1 MKKTKRKA
9 VINLIIFFLLLA
21 GGIYMAIAGVGQNES
36 GKTANVPLGLDLQG
50 GLSVTYEIQDEKP
63 TSDEIKATVDKLQ
76 RRVDAYSSEGEVYQ
90 EGNDRITVEIPLN
103 TEKVDAHDVLDELG
117 QPGQLLFLDSEN
129 YTIWQQNQNNG
140 TNDAYEA
147 VLTGSDI
154 KNAQAGVD
162 DSGTVKDYVVQL
174 QFTDEG
180 AQKFATA
187 TAANIGKPIYIIYD
201 GAVASAPT
209 VQSAITDG
217 NAVINKISSYDEAES
232 LASTIKIGALPLE
245 LKQIQY
251 NIVGAKLG
259 QKAVSTSL
267 IAGAIGFGLVCI
279 LMIVLYR
286 FPGFIASLAL
296 TGYVVLMLLILSIR
310 HITLTLP
317 GIAGIILS
325 IGMAVD
331 ANVIIFTRIREEI
344 SAGSGVRAAVKAGFS
359 KALSAILDGN
369 ITTLIATIVLM
380 ILGSG
385 SIKGFAV
392 TLMLGIVLS
401 MFTALFV
408 TKMLL
413 NSFLELGVQ
422 NPKMYGKAKEPKIH
436 GYVKNFKICGVA
448 SLIVIIAGLAF
459 LGVNHSRIGKSL
471 NYSLEFTG
479 GTSTTATFAEDDVY
493 TLERAESEVAPVIA
507 ETAGIDAGTIQIQT
521 VEGNNQVIFKTSE
534 LTEEQSAKIDD
545 LLKSQFKATEVDNQ
559 SISSTISGEMKKD
572 AIVAIAV
579 SSVLM
584 LLYIAFRFSDV
595 KFGVSAV
602 LALVHDVLVVFAAY
616 SIGTLSVGNTFIAC
630 MLTIVGYSINATI
643 VIFDRIRENMRGRK
657 KVEDEKLKEIV
668 NTSVTE
674 TLTRSIYTSLTTF
687 VMVAILYVM
696 GVSSIKEFAAP
707 LMVGIIGGAYSS
719 VCITGALW
727 YTMKTFRKNRV
738 AAPAAAAASAKISSE
753 KSEKKV
759 KQPSGQQ
766 TAQQQPKKKNRKRVA
781 ERLAAQEA
789 TKRQNDE
796 EKSE

>member
-1 MKKTKRKA
+1 
-9 VINLIIFFLLLA
+9 
-21 GGIYMAIAGVGQNES
+21 MAIAGVGQNES

-129 YTIWQQNQNNG
+129 YTIWQKNQNNG

-279 LMIVLYR
+279 LMIILYR

-369 ITTLIATIVLM
+369 ITTLIATVVLM

-413 NSFLELGVQ
+413 NAFLELGVQ

-643 VIFDRIRENMRGRK
+643 IIFDRIRENMRTQ
-657 KVEDEKLKEIV
+657 DSKESLEELV
-668 NTSVTE
+668 NKSIGQTF
-674 TLTRSIYTSLTTF
+674 TRTIYTSLTTF
-687 VMVAILYVM
+687 IMVFVLFVM
-696 GVSSIKEFAAP
+696 GVTSLKEFTFT
-707 LMVGIIGGAYSS
+707 LMLGIVCGAYSS
-719 VCITGALW
+719 VCITGPLW
-727 YTMKTFRKNRV
+727 YTMK
-738 AAPAAAAASAKISSE
+738 
-753 KSEKKV
+753 KKF
-759 KQPSGQQ
+759 S
-766 TAQQQPKKKNRKRVA
+766 KKNA
-781 ERLAAQEA
+781 
-789 TKRQNDE
+789 
-796 EKSE
+796 

>member
-369 ITTLIATIVLM
+369 ITTLIATVVLM

-479 GTSTTATFAEDDVY
+479 GTSTTSTFAEDDVY

-643 VIFDRIRENMRGRK
+643 IIFDRIRENMRTQ
-657 KVEDEKLKEIV
+657 DSKESLEELV
-668 NTSVTE
+668 NKSIGQTF
-674 TLTRSIYTSLTTF
+674 TRTIYTSLTTF
-687 VMVAILYVM
+687 IMVFVLFVM
-696 GVSSIKEFAAP
+696 GVTSLKEFTFT
-707 LMVGIIGGAYSS
+707 LMLGIVCGAYSS
-719 VCITGALW
+719 VCITGPLW
-727 YTMKTFRKNRV
+727 YTMK
-738 AAPAAAAASAKISSE
+738 
-753 KSEKKV
+753 KKF
-759 KQPSGQQ
+759 S
-766 TAQQQPKKKNRKRVA
+766 KKNA
-781 ERLAAQEA
+781 
-789 TKRQNDE
+789 
-796 EKSE
+796 

>member
-369 ITTLIATIVLM
+369 ITTLIATVVLM

-643 VIFDRIRENMRGRK
+643 IIFDRIRENMRTQ
-657 KVEDEKLKEIV
+657 DSKESLEELV
-668 NTSVTE
+668 NKSIGQTF
-674 TLTRSIYTSLTTF
+674 TRTIYTSLTTF
-687 VMVAILYVM
+687 IMVFVLFVM
-696 GVSSIKEFAAP
+696 GVTSLKEFTFT
-707 LMVGIIGGAYSS
+707 LMLGIVCGAYSS
-719 VCITGALW
+719 VCITGPLW
-727 YTMKTFRKNRV
+727 YMM
-738 AAPAAAAASAKISSE
+738 
-753 KSEKKV
+753 
-759 KQPSGQQ
+759 
-766 TAQQQPKKKNRKRVA
+766 KKKFSKKNA
-781 ERLAAQEA
+781 
-789 TKRQNDE
+789 
-796 EKSE
+796 

>member
-21 GGIYMAIAGVGQNES
+21 GGIYMAIAGVGKNES

-63 TSDEIKATVDKLQ
+63 SKDEIVATVDKLQ

-90 EGNDRITVEIPLN
+90 EGDDRITVEIPLN
-103 TEKVDAHDVLDELG
+103 TEKVDAHDVLDQLG

-174 QFTDEG
+174 QFTEEG

-201 GAVASAPT
+201 GKVASAPT

-217 NAVINKISSYDEAES
+217 NAVINKISNYDEAEN
-232 LASTIKIGALPLE
+232 LAATIKIGALPLE

-279 LMIVLYR
+279 LMIILYR

-344 SAGSGVRAAVKAGFS
+344 SAGNSVRAAVKTGFS

-369 ITTLIATIVLM
+369 ITTLIATVVLM

-643 VIFDRIRENMRGRK
+643 IIFDRIRENMRTQ
-657 KVEDEKLKEIV
+657 DSKESLEELV
-668 NTSVTE
+668 NKSIGQTF
-674 TLTRSIYTSLTTF
+674 TRTIYTSLTTF
-687 VMVAILYVM
+687 IMVFVLFVM
-696 GVSSIKEFAAP
+696 GVTSLKEFTFT
-707 LMVGIIGGAYSS
+707 LMLGIVCGAYSS
-719 VCITGALW
+719 VCITGPLW
-727 YTMKTFRKNRV
+727 YTMK
-738 AAPAAAAASAKISSE
+738 
-753 KSEKKV
+753 KKF
-759 KQPSGQQ
+759 S
-766 TAQQQPKKKNRKRVA
+766 KKNA
-781 ERLAAQEA
+781 
-789 TKRQNDE
+789 
-796 EKSE
+796 

>member
-9 VINLIIFFLLLA
+9 VINLIIFFLLRA

-50 GLSVTYEIQDEKP
+50 GFSVTYEIQDEKP

-369 ITTLIATIVLM
+369 ITTLIATVVLM

-643 VIFDRIRENMRGRK
+643 IIFDRIRENMRTQ
-657 KVEDEKLKEIV
+657 DSKESLEELV
-668 NTSVTE
+668 NKSIGQTF
-674 TLTRSIYTSLTTF
+674 TRTIYTSLTTF
-687 VMVAILYVM
+687 IMVFVLFVM
-696 GVSSIKEFAAP
+696 GVTSLKEFTFT
-707 LMVGIIGGAYSS
+707 LMLGIVCGAYSS
-719 VCITGALW
+719 VCITGPLW
-727 YTMKTFRKNRV
+727 YTMK
-738 AAPAAAAASAKISSE
+738 
-753 KSEKKV
+753 KKF
-759 KQPSGQQ
+759 S
-766 TAQQQPKKKNRKRVA
+766 KKNA
-781 ERLAAQEA
+781 
-789 TKRQNDE
+789 
-796 EKSE
+796 

>member
-21 GGIYMAIAGVGQNES
+21 GGIYMAIAGVGKNES

-63 TSDEIKATVDKLQ
+63 SSDEINATVDKLQ

-117 QPGQLLFLDSEN
+117 QPGQLLFLDSTN
-129 YTIWQQNQNNG
+129 YTIWQSNQSNG

-147 VLTGSDI
+147 ALTGSDI

-180 AQKFATA
+180 AQKFAAVTS
-187 TAANIGKPIYIIYD
+187 ANIGKPIYIIYD

-209 VQSAITDG
+209 VQAAITDG
-217 NAVINKISSYDEAES
+217 NAVINKISSYEEAEN

-267 IAGAIGFGLVCI
+267 IAGAIGFALVCV

-286 FPGFIASLAL
+286 FPGLIASLAL

-344 SAGSGVRAAVKAGFS
+344 SAGNGVRAAVKAGFS

-369 ITTLIATIVLM
+369 ITTLIATVVLM
-380 ILGSG
+380 ALGSG

-436 GYVKNFKICGVA
+436 GYVKNFKICGIA
-448 SLIVIIAGLAF
+448 SLIVIVAGLAF

-493 TLERAESEVAPVIA
+493 TLERAESEVAPAIA
-507 ETAGIDAGTIQIQT
+507 EAVGIDAGTIQIQT
-521 VEGNNQVIFKTSE
+521 VEGTNQVIFKTAE
-534 LTEEQSAKIDD
+534 LTEEQSAKVDD
-545 LLKSQFKATEVDNQ
+545 LLKSQFAATEVDNQ

-643 VIFDRIRENMRGRK
+643 IIFDRIRENMRTQ
-657 KVEDEKLKEIV
+657 DSKESLEELV
-668 NTSVTE
+668 NKSIGQTF
-674 TLTRSIYTSLTTF
+674 TRTIYTSLTTF
-687 VMVAILYVM
+687 IMVFVLFVM
-696 GVSSIKEFAAP
+696 GVASLKEFTFT
-707 LMVGIIGGAYSS
+707 LMLGIVCGAYSS
-719 VCITGALW
+719 VCITGPLW
-727 YTMKTFRKNRV
+727 YTMK
-738 AAPAAAAASAKISSE
+738 
-753 KSEKKV
+753 KKF
-759 KQPSGQQ
+759 
-766 TAQQQPKKKNRKRVA
+766 AKKNA
-781 ERLAAQEA
+781 
-789 TKRQNDE
+789 
-796 EKSE
+796 

>member
-129 YTIWQQNQNNG
+129 YTIWQKNQNNG

-279 LMIVLYR
+279 LMIILYR

-369 ITTLIATIVLM
+369 ITTLIATVVLM

-413 NSFLELGVQ
+413 NAFLELGVQ

-643 VIFDRIRENMRGRK
+643 IIFDRIRENMRTQ
-657 KVEDEKLKEIV
+657 DSKESLEELV
-668 NTSVTE
+668 NKSIGQTF
-674 TLTRSIYTSLTTF
+674 TRTIYTSLTTF
-687 VMVAILYVM
+687 IMVFVLFVM
-696 GVSSIKEFAAP
+696 GVTSLKEFTFT
-707 LMVGIIGGAYSS
+707 LMLGIVCGAYSS
-719 VCITGALW
+719 VCITGPLW
-727 YTMKTFRKNRV
+727 YTMK
-738 AAPAAAAASAKISSE
+738 
-753 KSEKKV
+753 KKF
-759 KQPSGQQ
+759 S
-766 TAQQQPKKKNRKRVA
+766 KKNA
-781 ERLAAQEA
+781 
-789 TKRQNDE
+789 
-796 EKSE
+796 

>member
-21 GGIYMAIAGVGQNES
+21 GGIYMAIAGVGKNES

-63 TSDEIKATVDKLQ
+63 TSDEIDATVDKLQ

-103 TEKVDAHDVLDELG
+103 TEKVDAHEVLDELG

-129 YTIWQQNQNNG
+129 YTIWQSNQTNG
-140 TNDAYEA
+140 TSDAYEA

-187 TAANIGKPIYIIYD
+187 TAANIGQPIYIIYD

-217 NAVINKISSYDEAES
+217 NAVINKISSYEEAEN

-267 IAGAIGFGLVCI
+267 IAGAIGFALVCI

-286 FPGFIASLAL
+286 FPGVIASLAL

-369 ITTLIATIVLM
+369 ITTLIATVVLM

-401 MFTALFV
+401 MFTALYV

-422 NPKMYGKAKEPKIH
+422 NLKMYGKAKEPRIH

-448 SLIVIIAGLAF
+448 SLLVIITGLAF

-493 TLERAESEVAPVIA
+493 TLERAESEVAPAIA
-507 ETAGIDAGTIQIQT
+507 EAVGIEAGTIQIQT

-534 LTEEQSAKIDD
+534 LTEEQSEKIDD
-545 LLKSQFKATEVDNQ
+545 MLKSQFDATEVDNQ

-572 AIVAIAV
+572 AIIAIAV

-643 VIFDRIRENMRGRK
+643 IIFDRIRENMHTQNS
-657 KVEDEKLKEIV
+657 KESLEELI
-668 NTSVTE
+668 NRSIGQTF
-674 TLTRSIYTSLTTF
+674 TRTIYTSLTTF
-687 VMVAILYVM
+687 IMVFVLFVM
-696 GVSSIKEFAAP
+696 GVTSLKEFTFT
-707 LMVGIIGGAYSS
+707 LMLGIVCGAYSS
-719 VCITGALW
+719 VCITGPLW
-727 YTMKTFRKNRV
+727 YIM
-738 AAPAAAAASAKISSE
+738 
-753 KSEKKV
+753 
-759 KQPSGQQ
+759 
-766 TAQQQPKKKNRKRVA
+766 KKKFAKKNA
-781 ERLAAQEA
+781 
-789 TKRQNDE
+789 
-796 EKSE
+796 

>member
-9 VINLIIFFLLLA
+9 VISLIIFFLLLA
-21 GGIYMAIAGVGQNES
+21 GGIYMAIAGVGKNES

-63 TSDEIKATVDKLQ
+63 SSDEINATVDKLQ

-117 QPGQLLFLDSEN
+117 QPGQLLFLDPTN
-129 YTIWQQNQNNG
+129 YTIWQSNQSNG

-147 VLTGSDI
+147 ALTGSDI

-180 AQKFATA
+180 AQKFAAVTS
-187 TAANIGKPIYIIYD
+187 ANIGKPIYIIYD

-209 VQSAITDG
+209 VQAAITDG
-217 NAVINKISSYDEAES
+217 NAVINKISSYEEAEN

-267 IAGAIGFGLVCI
+267 IAGAIGFALVCV

-344 SAGSGVRAAVKAGFS
+344 SAGNGVRAAVKAGFS

-369 ITTLIATIVLM
+369 ITTLIATVVLM
-380 ILGSG
+380 ALGSG

-436 GYVKNFKICGVA
+436 GYVKNFKICGIA
-448 SLIVIIAGLAF
+448 SLIVIVAGLAF

-479 GTSTTATFAEDDVY
+479 GTSTTATFAEDNVY
-493 TLERAESEVAPVIA
+493 TLERAESEVAPAIA
-507 ETAGIDAGTIQIQT
+507 EAVGIDAGTIQIQT
-521 VEGNNQVIFKTSE
+521 VEGTNQVIFKTAE
-534 LTEEQSAKIDD
+534 LTEEQSAKVDD
-545 LLKSQFKATEVDNQ
+545 LLKSQFAATEVDNQ

-643 VIFDRIRENMRGRK
+643 IIFDRIRENMRTQDSK
-657 KVEDEKLKEIV
+657 ESLEDLV
-668 NTSVTE
+668 NKSIGQTF
-674 TLTRSIYTSLTTF
+674 TRTIYTSLTTF
-687 VMVAILYVM
+687 IMVFVLFVM
-696 GVSSIKEFAAP
+696 GVASLKEFTFT
-707 LMVGIIGGAYSS
+707 LMLGIVCGAYSS
-719 VCITGALW
+719 VCITGPLW
-727 YTMKTFRKNRV
+727 YTMK
-738 AAPAAAAASAKISSE
+738 
-753 KSEKKV
+753 KKF
-759 KQPSGQQ
+759 
-766 TAQQQPKKKNRKRVA
+766 AKKNA
-781 ERLAAQEA
+781 
-789 TKRQNDE
+789 
-796 EKSE
+796 

>member
-21 GGIYMAIAGVGQNES
+21 GGIYMAIAGVGKNES

-63 TSDEIKATVDKLQ
+63 SKDEIDATVDKLQ
-76 RRVDAYSSEGEVYQ
+76 RRVDEYSSEGEVYQ
-90 EGNDRITVEIPLN
+90 EGDDRITVEIPLN
-103 TEKVDAHDVLDELG
+103 TEKVDAHDVLDQLG

-140 TNDAYEA
+140 TSDAYEA

-174 QFTDEG
+174 QFTEEG

-201 GAVASAPT
+201 GKVASAPT

-217 NAVINKISSYDEAES
+217 NAVINKISNYDEAEN
-232 LASTIKIGALPLE
+232 LAATIKIGALPLE

-267 IAGAIGFGLVCI
+267 VAGAIGFGLVCI
-279 LMIVLYR
+279 LMIILYR
-286 FPGFIASLAL
+286 FPGVIASLAL

-369 ITTLIATIVLM
+369 ITTLIATVVLM

-436 GYVKNFKICGVA
+436 GYVKNFKICGIA

-493 TLERAESEVAPVIA
+493 TLERAESEVAPAIA
-507 ETAGIDAGTIQIQT
+507 EAVGIDAGTIQIQT

-643 VIFDRIRENMRGRK
+643 IIFDRIRENMRTQ
-657 KVEDEKLKEIV
+657 DSKESLEELV
-668 NTSVTE
+668 NKSIGQTF
-674 TLTRSIYTSLTTF
+674 TRTIYTSLTTF
-687 VMVAILYVM
+687 IMVFVLFVM
-696 GVSSIKEFAAP
+696 GVTSLKEFTFT
-707 LMVGIIGGAYSS
+707 LMLGIVCGAYSS
-719 VCITGALW
+719 VCITGPLW
-727 YTMKTFRKNRV
+727 YTMK
-738 AAPAAAAASAKISSE
+738 
-753 KSEKKV
+753 KKF
-759 KQPSGQQ
+759 S
-766 TAQQQPKKKNRKRVA
+766 KKNA
-781 ERLAAQEA
+781 
-789 TKRQNDE
+789 
-796 EKSE
+796 

>member
-129 YTIWQQNQNNG
+129 YTIWQKNQNNG

-201 GAVASAPT
+201 GKVASAPT

-279 LMIVLYR
+279 LMIILYR

-369 ITTLIATIVLM
+369 ITTLIATVVLM

-643 VIFDRIRENMRGRK
+643 IIFDRIRENMRTQ
-657 KVEDEKLKEIV
+657 DNKESLEELV
-668 NTSVTE
+668 NKSIGQTF
-674 TLTRSIYTSLTTF
+674 TRTIYTSLTTF
-687 VMVAILYVM
+687 IMVFVLFVM
-696 GVSSIKEFAAP
+696 GVTSLKEFTFT
-707 LMVGIIGGAYSS
+707 LMLGIVCGAYSS
-719 VCITGALW
+719 VCITGPLW
-727 YTMKTFRKNRV
+727 YTMK
-738 AAPAAAAASAKISSE
+738 
-753 KSEKKV
+753 KKF
-759 KQPSGQQ
+759 S
-766 TAQQQPKKKNRKRVA
+766 KKNA
-781 ERLAAQEA
+781 
-789 TKRQNDE
+789 
-796 EKSE
+796 

>member
-201 GAVASAPT
+201 GAVTSAPT
-209 VQSAITDG
+209 VQRAITDG

-369 ITTLIATIVLM
+369 ITTLIATVVLM

-643 VIFDRIRENMRGRK
+643 IIFDRIRENMRTQ
-657 KVEDEKLKEIV
+657 DSKESLEELV
-668 NTSVTE
+668 NKSIGQTF
-674 TLTRSIYTSLTTF
+674 TRTIYTSLTTF
-687 VMVAILYVM
+687 IMVFVLFVM
-696 GVSSIKEFAAP
+696 GVTSLKEFTFT
-707 LMVGIIGGAYSS
+707 LMLGIVCGAYSS
-719 VCITGALW
+719 VCITGPLW
-727 YTMKTFRKNRV
+727 YTMK
-738 AAPAAAAASAKISSE
+738 
-753 KSEKKV
+753 KKF
-759 KQPSGQQ
+759 S
-766 TAQQQPKKKNRKRVA
+766 KKNA
-781 ERLAAQEA
+781 
-789 TKRQNDE
+789 
-796 EKSE
+796 

>member
-76 RRVDAYSSEGEVYQ
+76 RRVDSYSSEGEVYQ
-90 EGNDRITVEIPLN
+90 EGDDRITVEIPLN
-103 TEKVDAHDVLDELG
+103 TEKVDAHDVLDQLG

-174 QFTDEG
+174 QFTEEG

-187 TAANIGKPIYIIYD
+187 TAANIGKPIYIISD
-201 GAVASAPT
+201 GKVASAPT

-217 NAVINKISSYDEAES
+217 NAVINKISNYDEAEN
-232 LASTIKIGALPLE
+232 LAATIKIGALPLE

-279 LMIVLYR
+279 LMIILYR

-344 SAGSGVRAAVKAGFS
+344 SAGNSVRAAVKTGFS

-369 ITTLIATIVLM
+369 ITTLIATVVLM

-643 VIFDRIRENMRGRK
+643 IIFDRIRENMRTQ
-657 KVEDEKLKEIV
+657 DSKESLEELV
-668 NTSVTE
+668 NKSIGQTF
-674 TLTRSIYTSLTTF
+674 TRTIYTSLTTF
-687 VMVAILYVM
+687 IMVFVLFVM
-696 GVSSIKEFAAP
+696 GVTSLKEFTFT
-707 LMVGIIGGAYSS
+707 LMLGIVCGAYSS
-719 VCITGALW
+719 VCITGPLW
-727 YTMKTFRKNRV
+727 YTMK
-738 AAPAAAAASAKISSE
+738 
-753 KSEKKV
+753 KKF
-759 KQPSGQQ
+759 S
-766 TAQQQPKKKNRKRVA
+766 KKNA
-781 ERLAAQEA
+781 
-789 TKRQNDE
+789 
-796 EKSE
+796 

>member
-369 ITTLIATIVLM
+369 ITTLIATVVLM

-643 VIFDRIRENMRGRK
+643 IIFDRIRENMRTQ
-657 KVEDEKLKEIV
+657 DNKESLEELV
-668 NTSVTE
+668 NKSIGQTF
-674 TLTRSIYTSLTTF
+674 TRTIYTSLTTF
-687 VMVAILYVM
+687 IMVFVLFVM
-696 GVSSIKEFAAP
+696 GVTSLKEFTFT
-707 LMVGIIGGAYSS
+707 LMLGIVCGAYSS
-719 VCITGALW
+719 VCITGPLW
-727 YTMKTFRKNRV
+727 YTMK
-738 AAPAAAAASAKISSE
+738 
-753 KSEKKV
+753 KKF
-759 KQPSGQQ
+759 S
-766 TAQQQPKKKNRKRVA
+766 KKNA
-781 ERLAAQEA
+781 
-789 TKRQNDE
+789 
-796 EKSE
+796 

>member
-103 TEKVDAHDVLDELG
+103 TEKVDAHDVLDQLG

-129 YTIWQQNQNNG
+129 YTIWQKNQNNG

-174 QFTDEG
+174 QFTEEG

-201 GAVASAPT
+201 GKVASAPT

-217 NAVINKISSYDEAES
+217 NAVINKISNYDEAEN
-232 LASTIKIGALPLE
+232 LAATIKIGALPLE

-279 LMIVLYR
+279 LMIILYR

-369 ITTLIATIVLM
+369 ITTLIATVVLM

-643 VIFDRIRENMRGRK
+643 IIFDRIRENMRTQ
-657 KVEDEKLKEIV
+657 DSKESLEELV
-668 NTSVTE
+668 NKSIGQTF
-674 TLTRSIYTSLTTF
+674 TRTIYTSLTTF
-687 VMVAILYVM
+687 IMVFVLFVM
-696 GVSSIKEFAAP
+696 GVTSLKEFTFT
-707 LMVGIIGGAYSS
+707 LMLGIVCGAYSS
-719 VCITGALW
+719 VCITGPLW
-727 YTMKTFRKNRV
+727 YTMK
-738 AAPAAAAASAKISSE
+738 
-753 KSEKKV
+753 KKF
-759 KQPSGQQ
+759 S
-766 TAQQQPKKKNRKRVA
+766 KKNA
-781 ERLAAQEA
+781 
-789 TKRQNDE
+789 
-796 EKSE
+796 

>member
-63 TSDEIKATVDKLQ
+63 TSDEIDATVDKLQ

-344 SAGSGVRAAVKAGFS
+344 SAGNGVRAAVKAGFS

-369 ITTLIATIVLM
+369 ITTLIATVVLM
-380 ILGSG
+380 LLGSG

-643 VIFDRIRENMRGRK
+643 IIFDRIRENMRTQ
-657 KVEDEKLKEIV
+657 DSKESLEELV
-668 NTSVTE
+668 NKSIGQTF
-674 TLTRSIYTSLTTF
+674 TRTIYTSLTTF
-687 VMVAILYVM
+687 IMVFVLFVM
-696 GVSSIKEFAAP
+696 GVTSLKEFTFT
-707 LMVGIIGGAYSS
+707 LMLGIVCGAYSS
-719 VCITGALW
+719 VCITGPLW
-727 YTMKTFRKNRV
+727 YTMK
-738 AAPAAAAASAKISSE
+738 
-753 KSEKKV
+753 KKF
-759 KQPSGQQ
+759 S
-766 TAQQQPKKKNRKRVA
+766 KKNA
-781 ERLAAQEA
+781 
-789 TKRQNDE
+789 
-796 EKSE
+796 

>member
-369 ITTLIATIVLM
+369 ITTLIATVVLM

-479 GTSTTATFAEDDVY
+479 GTSTTATFEEDDVY

-643 VIFDRIRENMRGRK
+643 IIFDRIRENMRTQ
-657 KVEDEKLKEIV
+657 DSKESLEELV
-668 NTSVTE
+668 NKSIGQTF
-674 TLTRSIYTSLTTF
+674 TRTIYTSLTTF
-687 VMVAILYVM
+687 IMVFVLFVM
-696 GVSSIKEFAAP
+696 GVTSLKEFTFT
-707 LMVGIIGGAYSS
+707 LMLGIVCGAYSS
-719 VCITGALW
+719 VCITGPLW
-727 YTMKTFRKNRV
+727 YTMK
-738 AAPAAAAASAKISSE
+738 
-753 KSEKKV
+753 KKF
-759 KQPSGQQ
+759 S
-766 TAQQQPKKKNRKRVA
+766 KKNA
-781 ERLAAQEA
+781 
-789 TKRQNDE
+789 
-796 EKSE
+796 

>member
-21 GGIYMAIAGVGQNES
+21 GGIYMAIAGVGKNES

-344 SAGSGVRAAVKAGFS
+344 SAGNGVRAAVKAGFS

-369 ITTLIATIVLM
+369 ITTLIATVVLM
-380 ILGSG
+380 LLGSG

-643 VIFDRIRENMRGRK
+643 IIFDRIRENMRTQ
-657 KVEDEKLKEIV
+657 DSKESLEELV
-668 NTSVTE
+668 NKSIGQTF
-674 TLTRSIYTSLTTF
+674 TRTIYTSLTTF
-687 VMVAILYVM
+687 IMVFVLFVM
-696 GVSSIKEFAAP
+696 GVTSLKEFTFT
-707 LMVGIIGGAYSS
+707 LMLGIVCGAYSS
-719 VCITGALW
+719 VCITGPLW
-727 YTMKTFRKNRV
+727 YTMK
-738 AAPAAAAASAKISSE
+738 
-753 KSEKKV
+753 KKF
-759 KQPSGQQ
+759 S
-766 TAQQQPKKKNRKRVA
+766 KKNA
-781 ERLAAQEA
+781 
-789 TKRQNDE
+789 
-796 EKSE
+796 

>member
-296 TGYVVLMLLILSIR
+296 PGYVVLMLLILSIR

-369 ITTLIATIVLM
+369 ITTLIATVVLM

-643 VIFDRIRENMRGRK
+643 IIFDRIRENMRTQ
-657 KVEDEKLKEIV
+657 DSKESLEELV
-668 NTSVTE
+668 NKSIGQTF
-674 TLTRSIYTSLTTF
+674 TRTIYTSLTTF
-687 VMVAILYVM
+687 IMVFVLFVM
-696 GVSSIKEFAAP
+696 GVTSLKEFTFT
-707 LMVGIIGGAYSS
+707 LMLGIVCGAYSS
-719 VCITGALW
+719 VCITGPLW
-727 YTMKTFRKNRV
+727 YTMK
-738 AAPAAAAASAKISSE
+738 
-753 KSEKKV
+753 KKF
-759 KQPSGQQ
+759 S
-766 TAQQQPKKKNRKRVA
+766 KKNA
-781 ERLAAQEA
+781 
-789 TKRQNDE
+789 
-796 EKSE
+796 

>member
-129 YTIWQQNQNNG
+129 YTIWQKNQNNG

-279 LMIVLYR
+279 LMIILYR

-369 ITTLIATIVLM
+369 ITTLIATVVLM

-643 VIFDRIRENMRGRK
+643 IIFDRIRENMRTQ
-657 KVEDEKLKEIV
+657 DSKESLEELV
-668 NTSVTE
+668 NKSIGQTF
-674 TLTRSIYTSLTTF
+674 TRTIYTSLTTF
-687 VMVAILYVM
+687 IMVFVLFVM
-696 GVSSIKEFAAP
+696 GVNSLKEFTFT
-707 LMVGIIGGAYSS
+707 LMLGIVCGAYSS
-719 VCITGALW
+719 VCITGPLW
-727 YTMKTFRKNRV
+727 YTMK
-738 AAPAAAAASAKISSE
+738 
-753 KSEKKV
+753 KKF
-759 KQPSGQQ
+759 S
-766 TAQQQPKKKNRKRVA
+766 KKNA
-781 ERLAAQEA
+781 
-789 TKRQNDE
+789 
-796 EKSE
+796 

>member
-21 GGIYMAIAGVGQNES
+21 GGIYMAIAGVGKNES

-63 TSDEIKATVDKLQ
+63 SKDEIDATVDKLQ

-90 EGNDRITVEIPLN
+90 EGDDRITVEIPLN

-174 QFTDEG
+174 QFTEEG
-180 AQKFATA
+180 TQKFAAA
-187 TAANIGKPIYIIYD
+187 TSANIGKPIYIIYD

-217 NAVINKISSYDEAES
+217 NAVINKISDYDEAEN
-232 LASTIKIGALPLE
+232 LAATIKIGALPLE

-267 IAGAIGFGLVCI
+267 IAGAIGFALVCI

-286 FPGFIASLAL
+286 FPGVIASLAL

-344 SAGSGVRAAVKAGFS
+344 SAGNGVRAAVKAGFS

-369 ITTLIATIVLM
+369 ITTLIATVVLM
-380 ILGSG
+380 LLGSG

-392 TLMLGIVLS
+392 TLMLGIILS

-413 NSFLELGVQ
+413 NAFLELGVQ

-448 SLIVIIAGLAF
+448 SLIVIITGLAF

-479 GTSTTATFAEDDVY
+479 GTSTTATFAENDVY
-493 TLERAESEVAPVIA
+493 TLERAESEVAPAIA
-507 ETAGIDAGTIQIQT
+507 EAVDIDAGTIQIQT

-643 VIFDRIRENMRGRK
+643 IIFDRIRENMRTQ
-657 KVEDEKLKEIV
+657 DSKESLEELV
-668 NTSVTE
+668 NKSIGQTF
-674 TLTRSIYTSLTTF
+674 TRTIYTSLTTF
-687 VMVAILYVM
+687 IMVFVLFVM
-696 GVSSIKEFAAP
+696 GVTSLKEFTFT
-707 LMVGIIGGAYSS
+707 LMLGIVCGAYSS
-719 VCITGALW
+719 VCITGPLW
-727 YTMKTFRKNRV
+727 YTMK
-738 AAPAAAAASAKISSE
+738 
-753 KSEKKV
+753 KKF
-759 KQPSGQQ
+759 S
-766 TAQQQPKKKNRKRVA
+766 KKNA
-781 ERLAAQEA
+781 
-789 TKRQNDE
+789 
-796 EKSE
+796 

>member
-21 GGIYMAIAGVGQNES
+21 GGIYMAIAGVGKNES

-63 TSDEIKATVDKLQ
+63 SSDEINATVDKLQ

-117 QPGQLLFLDSEN
+117 QPGQLLFLDSTN
-129 YTIWQQNQNNG
+129 YTIWQSNQSNG

-147 VLTGSDI
+147 ALTGSDI

-180 AQKFATA
+180 AQKFAAVTS
-187 TAANIGKPIYIIYD
+187 ANIGKPIYIIYD

-209 VQSAITDG
+209 VQAAITDG
-217 NAVINKISSYDEAES
+217 NAVINKISSYEEAEN

-267 IAGAIGFGLVCI
+267 IAGAIGFALVCV

-344 SAGSGVRAAVKAGFS
+344 SAGNGVRAAVKAGFS

-369 ITTLIATIVLM
+369 ITTLIATVVLM
-380 ILGSG
+380 ALGSG

-436 GYVKNFKICGVA
+436 GYVKNFKICGIA
-448 SLIVIIAGLAF
+448 SLIVIVAGLAF

-493 TLERAESEVAPVIA
+493 TLERAESEVAPAIA
-507 ETAGIDAGTIQIQT
+507 EAVGIDAGTIQIQT
-521 VEGNNQVIFKTSE
+521 VEGTNQVIFKTAE
-534 LTEEQSAKIDD
+534 LTEEQSAKVDD
-545 LLKSQFKATEVDNQ
+545 LLKSQFAATEVDNQ

-643 VIFDRIRENMRGRK
+643 IIFDRIRENMRTQ
-657 KVEDEKLKEIV
+657 DSKESLEELV
-668 NTSVTE
+668 NKSIGQTF
-674 TLTRSIYTSLTTF
+674 TRTIYTSLTTF
-687 VMVAILYVM
+687 IMVFVLFVM
-696 GVSSIKEFAAP
+696 GVASLKEFTFT
-707 LMVGIIGGAYSS
+707 LMLGIVCGAYSS
-719 VCITGALW
+719 VCITGPLW
-727 YTMKTFRKNRV
+727 YTMK
-738 AAPAAAAASAKISSE
+738 
-753 KSEKKV
+753 KKF
-759 KQPSGQQ
+759 
-766 TAQQQPKKKNRKRVA
+766 AKKNA
-781 ERLAAQEA
+781 
-789 TKRQNDE
+789 
-796 EKSE
+796 

>member
-369 ITTLIATIVLM
+369 ITTLIATVVLM

-643 VIFDRIRENMRGRK
+643 IIFDRIRENMRTQ
-657 KVEDEKLKEIV
+657 DSKESLEELV
-668 NTSVTE
+668 NKSIGQTF
-674 TLTRSIYTSLTTF
+674 TLSL
-687 VMVAILYVM
+687 IH
-696 GVSSIKEFAAP
+696 I
-707 LMVGIIGGAYSS
+707 
-719 VCITGALW
+719 
-727 YTMKTFRKNRV
+727 
-738 AAPAAAAASAKISSE
+738 
-753 KSEKKV
+753 
-759 KQPSGQQ
+759 
-766 TAQQQPKKKNRKRVA
+766 
-781 ERLAAQEA
+781 
-789 TKRQNDE
+789 
-796 EKSE
+796 

>member
-1 MKKTKRKA
+1 
-9 VINLIIFFLLLA
+9 
-21 GGIYMAIAGVGQNES
+21 
-36 GKTANVPLGLDLQG
+36 
-50 GLSVTYEIQDEKP
+50 
-63 TSDEIKATVDKLQ
+63 
-76 RRVDAYSSEGEVYQ
+76 
-90 EGNDRITVEIPLN
+90 
-103 TEKVDAHDVLDELG
+103 
-117 QPGQLLFLDSEN
+117 
-129 YTIWQQNQNNG
+129 
-140 TNDAYEA
+140 
-147 VLTGSDI
+147 
-154 KNAQAGVD
+154 
-162 DSGTVKDYVVQL
+162 
-174 QFTDEG
+174 
-180 AQKFATA
+180 
-187 TAANIGKPIYIIYD
+187 
-201 GAVASAPT
+201 
-209 VQSAITDG
+209 
-217 NAVINKISSYDEAES
+217 
-232 LASTIKIGALPLE
+232 
-245 LKQIQY
+245 
-251 NIVGAKLG
+251 
-259 QKAVSTSL
+259 
-267 IAGAIGFGLVCI
+267 
-279 LMIVLYR
+279 
-286 FPGFIASLAL
+286 
-296 TGYVVLMLLILSIR
+296 MLLILSIR

-369 ITTLIATIVLM
+369 ITTLIATVVLM

-643 VIFDRIRENMRGRK
+643 IIFDRIRENMRTQ
-657 KVEDEKLKEIV
+657 DSKESLEELV
-668 NTSVTE
+668 NKSIGQTF
-674 TLTRSIYTSLTTF
+674 TRTIYTSLTTF
-687 VMVAILYVM
+687 IMVFVLFVM
-696 GVSSIKEFAAP
+696 GVTSLKEFTFT
-707 LMVGIIGGAYSS
+707 LMLGIVCGAYSS
-719 VCITGALW
+719 VCITGPLW
-727 YTMKTFRKNRV
+727 YTMK
-738 AAPAAAAASAKISSE
+738 
-753 KSEKKV
+753 KKF
-759 KQPSGQQ
+759 S
-766 TAQQQPKKKNRKRVA
+766 KKNA
-781 ERLAAQEA
+781 
-789 TKRQNDE
+789 
-796 EKSE
+796 

>member
-369 ITTLIATIVLM
+369 ITTLIATVVLM

-471 NYSLEFTG
+471 NFSLEFTG

-643 VIFDRIRENMRGRK
+643 IIFDRIRENMRTQ
-657 KVEDEKLKEIV
+657 DSKESLEELV
-668 NTSVTE
+668 NKSIGQTF
-674 TLTRSIYTSLTTF
+674 TRTIYTSLTTF
-687 VMVAILYVM
+687 IMVFVLFVM
-696 GVSSIKEFAAP
+696 GVTSLKEFTFT
-707 LMVGIIGGAYSS
+707 LMLGIVCGAYSS
-719 VCITGALW
+719 VCITGPLW
-727 YTMKTFRKNRV
+727 YTMK
-738 AAPAAAAASAKISSE
+738 
-753 KSEKKV
+753 KKF
-759 KQPSGQQ
+759 S
-766 TAQQQPKKKNRKRVA
+766 KKNA
-781 ERLAAQEA
+781 
-789 TKRQNDE
+789 
-796 EKSE
+796 

>member
-448 SLIVIIAGLAF
+448 SLIVIIAGLAC

-643 VIFDRIRENMRGRK
+643 IIFDRIRENMRTQ
-657 KVEDEKLKEIV
+657 DSKESLEELV
-668 NTSVTE
+668 NKSIGQTF
-674 TLTRSIYTSLTTF
+674 TRTIYTSLTTF
-687 VMVAILYVM
+687 IMVFVLFVM
-696 GVSSIKEFAAP
+696 GVTSLKEFTFT
-707 LMVGIIGGAYSS
+707 LMLGIVCGAYSS
-719 VCITGALW
+719 VCITGPLW
-727 YTMKTFRKNRV
+727 YTMK
-738 AAPAAAAASAKISSE
+738 
-753 KSEKKV
+753 KKF
-759 KQPSGQQ
+759 S
-766 TAQQQPKKKNRKRVA
+766 KKNA
-781 ERLAAQEA
+781 
-789 TKRQNDE
+789 
-796 EKSE
+796 